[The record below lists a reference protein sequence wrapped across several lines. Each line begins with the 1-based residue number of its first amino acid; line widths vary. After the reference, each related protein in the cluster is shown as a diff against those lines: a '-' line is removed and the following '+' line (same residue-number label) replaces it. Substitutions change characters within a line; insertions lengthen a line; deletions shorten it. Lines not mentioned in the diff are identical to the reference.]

1 MNQSYLQRLSRLCKI
16 DLLAEK
22 KDGTLILLYGS
33 EQDSALYISESLRSR
48 LKKTQICPP
57 FPVCFRMNMIL
68 ILHALLHTESATI
81 QGLSP
86 QTG

>member
-48 LKKTQICPP
+48 LKKNTDLPSVPCMLQDEYDTY
-57 FPVCFRMNMIL
+57 FLEFRKEVDI
-68 ILHALLHTESATI
+68 E
-81 QGLSP
+81 LSKL
-86 QTG
+86 

>member
-48 LKKTQICPP
+48 LKKKH
-57 FPVCFRMNMIL
+57 RS
-68 ILHALLHTESATI
+68 ALRSLYAS
-81 QGLSP
+81 G
-86 QTG
+86 